1 MTFQDIFKKSFL
13 EGWAN
18 TTVSTGEV
26 VLSLVFSL
34 VLACY
39 IFFVYRMF
47 TKQTFYSRS
56 FNISLAGVTVITAAI
71 IITIH
76 SSIMVSLG
84 MVGALSIVR
93 FRTAIKDPVDLMFLF
108 WAISTGI
115 ICGAGHTQYAVIL
128 SVLLTVGVF
137 VLDRIPDA
145 KAPMLLV
152 INASDID
159 VEDKV
164 STVID
169 RYSDSFTVKARNMSE
184 AGVNLTIELRTKD
197 GTDMMKSLIKLAGV
211 ETASLLEH
219 DGEAVF

>member
-18 TTVSTGEV
+18 TAITTEEV
-26 VLSLVFSL
+26 IVSLVFAS

-56 FNISLAGVTVITAAI
+56 FNVSLAGVAVITAAI

-108 WAISTGI
+108 WSISTGI
-115 ICGAGHTQYAVIL
+115 ICGAGHAQYAVIL
-128 SVLLTVGVF
+128 SVLLTLGLF
-137 VLDRIPDA
+137 GLDRIPDA

-159 VEDKV
+159 IEEKISEIVR
-164 STVID
+164 
-169 RYSDSFTVKARNMSE
+169 RYAGAFTVKARNLSRT
-184 AGVNLTIELRTKD
+184 GVNLTIELRTANGAAMLKE
-197 GTDMMKSLIKLAGV
+197 LIETEGV